1 MSGGVNS
8 SITGSFNTG
17 IYSAMT
23 ANAGRA
29 RILYHLARADFLERV
44 RRYSFLVTLAF
55 ALYLGYL
62 AATGKIFLSLG
73 KYQAAYNAAYVG
85 GFMSYLSSVFLT
97 LAGFYIVKNAIH
109 RDRKTRVGQILAA
122 CSMRKTDYCLGK
134 FLSNFC
140 VLGVMVAVLA
150 ASGVAMYILHG
161 DKSGFHPFPLL
172 AAFIVFALPA
182 VAVTS
187 AVAVF
192 FEAVPVLCGGIGNL
206 IYFFVWNGLLL
217 LGAIAIFTGANLP
230 FLDLTGG
237 FSLWHSMAASL
248 SAAYPGAVANSFALT
263 IAGLPNQSVS
273 VFRWDGFS
281 WTPTLLLSR
290 VFWLGLAFALAYAGA
305 AIFDRFQS
313 ASSGVSLHTL
323 DSAAPLPSGEIAHAQ
338 ADAHLSAA
346 TLTPVSSRF
355 RFAAVLVAELRLMFK
370 GQPVWWYPV
379 AAGLAIAS
387 GAVVPRDAR
396 AILLAFAWIWPL
408 FLWSSMGVRE
418 SRDQTSQ
425 LIFSTPH
432 PLARQLPA
440 IWLAGFSVA
449 VLAGSGFA
457 LRLLFA
463 GDFSGLRVW
472 IIGALFIPT
481 FALALGVWSGGS
493 KLFEIVYFLLWYL
506 GPMHSVAPLD
516 FMGTAPAT
524 VHTRYPLFYLA
535 LTGILALAATV
546 GRKRQ
551 FPL

>member
-1 MSGGVNS
+1 MIG
-8 SITGSFNTG
+8 
-17 IYSAMT
+17 
-23 ANAGRA
+23 NASRA

-62 AATGKIFLSLG
+62 AATGQIFLSLG
-73 KYQAAYNAAYVG
+73 KYQSVYNAAYVG

-97 LAGFYIVKNAIH
+97 LAGFYIVKNAID

-150 ASGVAMYILHG
+150 AAGVAMYFLHG

-172 AAFIVFALPA
+172 ATFIAFCVPA
-182 VAVTS
+182 IAFT
-187 AVAVF
+187 AAMAVF
-192 FEAVPVLCGGIGNL
+192 FEAIPVLRSGLGNV

-237 FSLWHSMAASL
+237 FSLWHSMSTAL
-248 SAAYPGAVANSFALT
+248 TAAYPGAVANSFALT
-263 IAGLPNQSVS
+263 IAGQPNPTVG
-273 VFRWDGFS
+273 VFRWNGFS
-281 WTPTLLLSR
+281 WTPILLLSR
-290 VFWLGLAFALAYAGA
+290 VFWLALAFAVTCASA
-305 AIFDRFQS
+305 AIFDRFQT
-313 ASSGVSLHTL
+313 ASSRQSEGALN
-323 DSAAPLPSGEIAHAQ
+323 SAASLPATEAAHPYM
-338 ADAHLSAA
+338 DAHLNAA
-346 TLTPVSSRF
+346 ALTPVTSRF

-370 GQPVWWYPV
+370 GQRWWWYAI

-396 AILLAFAWIWPL
+396 GILLAFAWIWPL

-418 SRDQTSQ
+418 SRDQTYQ

-432 PLARQLPA
+432 SLARQLPA

-449 VLAGSGFA
+449 LVAGSGFA
-457 LRLLFA
+457 LRLLLA
-463 GDFSGLRVW
+463 GDFSALRVW
-472 IIGALFIPT
+472 VIGALFIPT
-481 FALALGVWSGGS
+481 FALALGVWSGGN
-493 KLFEIVYFLLWYL
+493 KLFEILYFFLWYL
-506 GPMHSVAPLD
+506 GPVHSIASLD
-516 FMGTAPAT
+516 FMGAVPIT

-535 LTGILALAATV
+535 LTGVLAVAAV
-546 GRKRQ
+546 AGRKRQ
-551 FPL
+551 IQT

>member
-1 MSGGVNS
+1 M
-8 SITGSFNTG
+8 TG
-17 IYSAMT
+17 
-23 ANAGRA
+23 NARRA
-29 RILYHLARADFLERV
+29 RILYHLARADFLERF

-62 AATGKIFLSLG
+62 AATGQIFLSLG

-97 LAGFYIVKNAIH
+97 LAGFYIVKNAID

-150 ASGVAMYILHG
+150 AAGAAMYFLHG

-172 AAFIVFALPA
+172 ATFIVFALPA

-192 FEAVPVLCGGIGNL
+192 FEAVPVLSGGVGNL

-217 LGAIAIFTGANLP
+217 LGAVAIFTGANLP

-237 FSLWHSMAASL
+237 FSLWHSMDAAL

-263 IAGLPNQSVS
+263 IAGLPNPTVG
-273 VFRWDGFS
+273 VFRWNGFS
-281 WTPTLLLSR
+281 WTPILLLSR
-290 VFWLGLAFALAYAGA
+290 VFWLGLAFGLTYAGA
-305 AIFDRFQS
+305 VLFDRFQA
-313 ASSGVSLHTL
+313 ASSRESDHALN
-323 DSAAPLPSGEIAHAQ
+323 SAAPLPPTEATHAQ
-338 ADAHLSAA
+338 LDAHLNAA
-346 TLTPVSSRF
+346 MLTPVTSRF

-370 GQPVWWYPV
+370 GQRWWWYVV

-387 GAVVPRDAR
+387 GAVVPREAR
-396 AILLAFAWIWPL
+396 GILLALAWIWPL
-408 FLWSSMGVRE
+408 FLWSSMGIRE

-425 LIFSTPH
+425 LIFSAPH
-432 PLARQLPA
+432 PLVRQLPA
-440 IWLAGFSVA
+440 IWLAGFSVV

-457 LRLLFA
+457 VRLLLA
-463 GDFSGLRVW
+463 GDSSGLRVW
-472 IIGALFIPT
+472 ATGALFIPT
-481 FALALGVWSGGS
+481 LALALGVWSGGS
-493 KLFEIVYFLLWYL
+493 KLFEIIYFLLWYL
-506 GPMHSVAPLD
+506 GPMHSIVSLD
-516 FMGTAPAT
+516 FMGAAPMTA
-524 VHTRYPLFYLA
+524 HTRYPLFYLGI
-535 LTGILALAATV
+535 TGVLAVGTIV

-551 FPL
+551 LQT

>member
-1 MSGGVNS
+1 M
-8 SITGSFNTG
+8 TG
-17 IYSAMT
+17 
-23 ANAGRA
+23 NARRA
-29 RILYHLARADFLERV
+29 RILYHLARADFLERF

-62 AATGKIFLSLG
+62 AATEQIFLSLG

-97 LAGFYIVKNAIH
+97 LAGFYIVKNAID

-150 ASGVAMYILHG
+150 AAGAAMYFLHG

-172 AAFIVFALPA
+172 ATFIVFALPA

-192 FEAVPVLCGGIGNL
+192 FEAVPVLSGGVGNL

-217 LGAIAIFTGANLP
+217 LGAVAIFTGANLP

-237 FSLWHSMAASL
+237 FSLWHSMDAAL

-263 IAGLPNQSVS
+263 IAGLPNPTVG
-273 VFRWDGFS
+273 VFRWNGFS
-281 WTPTLLLSR
+281 WTPILLLSR
-290 VFWLGLAFALAYAGA
+290 VFWLGLAFALTYAGA
-305 AIFDRFQS
+305 VLFDRFQA
-313 ASSGVSLHTL
+313 ASSRESDHALN
-323 DSAAPLPSGEIAHAQ
+323 SAAPLPPTEATHAQ
-338 ADAHLSAA
+338 LDAHLNAA
-346 TLTPVSSRF
+346 MLTPVTSRF

-370 GQPVWWYPV
+370 GQRWWWYVV

-387 GAVVPRDAR
+387 GAVVPREAR
-396 AILLAFAWIWPL
+396 GILLALAWIWPL
-408 FLWSSMGVRE
+408 FLWSSMGIRE

-425 LIFSTPH
+425 LIFSAPH

-449 VLAGSGFA
+449 LIAGSGFA
-457 LRLLFA
+457 VRLLLA
-463 GDFSGLRVW
+463 GDSSGLRVW
-472 IIGALFIPT
+472 ATGALFIPT
-481 FALALGVWSGGS
+481 LALALGVWSGGS
-493 KLFEIVYFLLWYL
+493 KLFEIIYFLLWYL
-506 GPMHSVAPLD
+506 GPMHSIVSLD
-516 FMGTAPAT
+516 FMGAT
-524 VHTRYPLFYLA
+524 PMTIHTRYPLFYLA
-535 LTGILALAATV
+535 LTGVLALAAV
-546 GRKRQ
+546 IGRKRQ
-551 FPL
+551 LQT